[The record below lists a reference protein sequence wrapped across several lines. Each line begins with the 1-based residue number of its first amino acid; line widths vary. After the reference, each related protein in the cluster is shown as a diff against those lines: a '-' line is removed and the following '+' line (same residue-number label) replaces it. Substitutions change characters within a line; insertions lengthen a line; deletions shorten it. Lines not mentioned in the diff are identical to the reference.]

1 MKSFRNPK
9 YLERYE
15 DIVFDLEQPLL
26 TPADTNYQNREG
38 IRIVADNTGDA
49 TPFDWYN
56 SRLSVDFKVDIL
68 ADHAALTLTEHKG
81 IVNGSNTLIKKL
93 SITANGRQ
101 VYNCDYANHCVN
113 IKNLLEY
120 NPSYAKS
127 VGTNEFYFP
136 DTTRHTDEIKYTKR
150 QVTHRRNAADNADDK
165 EEMLDDVNVNYNKG
179 FAVRKA
185 LLGLS
190 AKVNCEIPLN
200 RYSFFEALEDKL
212 LPNTKIELNIE
223 FDDDK
228 NLIWRQGAANADGSS
243 YRLII
248 TRLRLL
254 FQDWYLIQRGKSCT
268 WKIISNHTNGL
279 T

>member
-15 DIVFDLEQPLL
+15 DIVFDLEKPIALPGN
-26 TPADTNYQNREG
+26 THYQNRDG
-38 IRIVADNTGDA
+38 VRIVADNTGEA

-56 SRLSVDFKVDIL
+56 SRLSIDFKVNKL
-68 ADHAALTLTEHKG
+68 ADEATLTLTDHNG

-127 VGTNEFYFP
+127 VRTNKFYFP
-136 DTTRHTDEIKYTKR
+136 DTSRHADEIKYTRRRVEHVRNDANNAYEVR
-150 QVTHRRNAADNADDK
+150 QMPEGD
-165 EEMLDDVNVNYNKG
+165 NVNYNKG
-179 FAVRKA
+179 FAAKKA

-190 AKVNCEIPLN
+190 AEVNCEIPLN

-223 FDDDK
+223 FDNDK
-228 NLIWRQGAANADGSS
+228 KLIWRQGAADADGTS

-248 TRLRLL
+248 KKTST
-254 FQDWYLIQRGKSCT
+254 FCS
-268 WKIISNHTNGL
+268 KIGI
-279 T
+279 